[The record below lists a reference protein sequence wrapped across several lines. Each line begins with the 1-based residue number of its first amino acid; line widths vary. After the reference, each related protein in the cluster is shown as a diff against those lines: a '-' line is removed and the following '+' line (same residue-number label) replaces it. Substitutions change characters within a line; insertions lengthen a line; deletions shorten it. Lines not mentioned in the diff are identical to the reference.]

1 MSVLSGQSIK
11 KANIIEPF
19 HERTPRNG
27 MTFGVGAAS
36 YDCRIDLGPNCVS
49 KQKVL
54 RGGRFM
60 LAATK
65 ERFKMPNDVCGFV
78 KDKSSYARQGISV
91 FNTFI
96 DPGWEGY
103 LTIEIANHDDR
114 PFIFTDGDPICQ
126 IIFMKLDQAAEKPY
140 KGKYQNQ
147 RRGAVPAKKEG
158 ETAE

>member
-11 KANIIEPF
+11 KANIMKPF
-19 HERTPRNG
+19 DERTELNG
-27 MTFGVGAAS
+27 MTYGVGAAS

-49 KQKVL
+49 KKMTI
-54 RGGRFM
+54 RAGRCA

-65 ERFKMPNDVCGFV
+65 EKFKMPNNVCGFV
-78 KDKSSYARQGISV
+78 KDKSTYARLHISV

-103 LTIEIANHDDR
+103 LTLEIANHSEKA
-114 PFIFTDGDPICQ
+114 ITLIDGDPICQ
-126 IIFMKLDQAAEKPY
+126 IVFMRLDEKAEKPY

-147 RRGAVPAKKEG
+147 RRGAVSAK
-158 ETAE
+158 